1 MFIILGVADNPSM
14 VKKLRDTA
22 YLVANSKESKL
33 DTKFSDKGF
42 IPYSFEVDKFWHENG
57 VDYTYLCFH
66 LNYIII
72 SSFQIII

>member
-57 VDYTYLCFH
+57 VDYTYVF
-66 LNYIII
+66 I
-72 SSFQIII
+72 